1 MQNLAAETEGRDTE
15 SRYPLYFRTLICFA
29 ASGTLLNTVSWS
41 SLPGEGSLIQ
51 LAMAALLLA
60 YIPIAYQITRR
71 SLPDNAEAVRR
82 WLAFGDALLIG
93 MAMAMANFS
102 LLPSLLFLTMIQ
114 FNALTQGGGRR
125 WFEHNTAMLLGVG
138 VGYVIHRPALVVNAD
153 LNISAASLIGVFTY
167 FCAYA
172 FYTHKQ
178 IARLKTSNDQL
189 QREQR
194 IANLASYKLSR
205 YLPKRLWRAVTTG
218 REKEIV
224 TERKLLTV
232 FFSDIKDFS
241 QLTEEMEAETL
252 TRLLNNY
259 LTEMSRIVAHYGGTI
274 DKFIGDAVM
283 VVFGDD
289 QSKGP
294 KSDALR
300 CVAMA
305 LAMRKRVREM
315 MQEWYDQGISHPLQI
330 RMGIN
335 TGYCTVGV
343 FGTADHQTYTVMGTH
358 VNLAARLESAA
369 EPGEILISHETWAMI
384 KQTVMCR
391 DKGHVSVKGFS
402 TPVKVYSVSD
412 LRKNLGG
419 QQSYLEEHAP
429 GFAMHLDLDKV
440 RNYDKEKVLQALQQA
455 QARLKSKVII

>member
-1 MQNLAAETEGRDTE
+1 MQNQPEENNSLKSD
-15 SRYPLYFRTLICFA
+15 SRYPLYFRALICFA
-29 ASGTLLNTVSWS
+29 AAGTLLNSINWS
-41 SLPGEGSLIQ
+41 
-51 LAMAALLLA
+51 ALLSQSELLPLGMA
-60 YIPIAYQITRR
+60 VLLLVYIPAAYRF
-71 SLPDNAEAVRR
+71 SLRAAPEKREELRR
-82 WLAFGDALLIG
+82 WLSFTDALLIG
-93 MAMAMANFS
+93 MAMALANFS
-102 LLPSLLFLTMIQ
+102 LLPSLLFLTMVQ
-114 FNALTQGGGRR
+114 FHALTQGGGRS
-125 WFEHNTAMLLGVG
+125 WFEHNTALLLGVG
-138 VGYVIHRPALVVNAD
+138 VGYLIHRPALVVNAD

-167 FCAYA
+167 FCCYA
-172 FYTHKQ
+172 FYMHKQ
-178 IARLKTSNDQL
+178 ISQLRSNNEQL
-189 QREQR
+189 RKDQR
-194 IANLASYKLSR
+194 IANMASYKLSR

-218 REKEIV
+218 KDKEIV

-305 LAMRKRVREM
+305 LAMRKRVSEM
-315 MQEWYDQGISHPLQI
+315 MQEWYNQGISHPLQI

-369 EPGEILISHETWAMI
+369 DPGEILVSHETWAMI

-391 DKGHVSVKGFS
+391 DKGHVTVKGFS
-402 TPVKVYSVSD
+402 TPVKVYSVTD

-419 QQSYLEEHAP
+419 KQSYLEEHAP

-440 RNYDKEKVLQALQQA
+440 RNYDKEKVLRALKDA

>member
-1 MQNLAAETEGRDTE
+1 MQNQPEEKSSRPQDT
-15 SRYPLYFRTLICFA
+15 RYPLYFRALICFA
-29 ASGTLLNTVSWS
+29 ACGTLLNSISWS
-41 SLPGEGSLIQ
+41 ALFTQDTLLQ
-51 LAMAALLLA
+51 LAMATLLLA
-60 YIPIAYQITRR
+60 YIPVAYQIARR
-71 SLPDNAEAVRR
+71 SVPENAGQVRR
-82 WLAFGDALLIG
+82 WLSFTDALLIG
-93 MAMAMANFS
+93 MAMAMSNFS
-102 LLPSLLFLTMIQ
+102 LLPSLLFLTMVQ

-138 VGYVIHRPALVVNAD
+138 IGYLIHRPALVVNAD

-167 FCAYA
+167 FCCYA

-178 IARLKTSNDQL
+178 IARLKEDNQQL
-189 QREQR
+189 QKEQR

-218 REKEIV
+218 KEKEIV

-305 LAMRKRVREM
+305 LAMRKRVSEM

-369 EPGEILISHETWAMI
+369 EPGEVLISHETWAMI

-391 DKGHVSVKGFS
+391 DKGHVTVKGFS
-402 TPVKVYSVSD
+402 TPVKVYSVTD

-440 RNYDKEKVLQALQQA
+440 RNYDKDKVLQALQTA
-455 QARLKSKVII
+455 QARLKSKVIL